1 MKKSRN
7 SIKGEYTYGTGIA
20 GSSVRDFQQLL
31 DLRKGQL
38 AAHRDIFE
46 DVEHRMEAVKTFR
59 GVDFINDAACESANG
74 IYMALSNVSKPV
86 TWITSFT
93 GWDHIDDKLLQMII
107 RKVKAIV
114 FYGDEDDGTR
124 NFIDVL
130 NIRSDNSED
139 LETAVRMAFYA
150 SSEDD
155 VVLFSPGTS
164 CKESNS
170 TISARGNEFKMSV
183 AQL

>member
-7 SIKGEYTYGTGIA
+7 SIKGEYSYNTGIA

-31 DLRKGQL
+31 EQREGQMSV
-38 AAHRDIFE
+38 HRDLF
-46 DVEHRMEAVKTFR
+46 DGLEHRMEAVKTFR
-59 GVDFINDAACESANG
+59 GVDFINDAASESENS
-74 IYMALSNVSKPV
+74 IYMALTNVSKPV

-114 FYGDEDDGTR
+114 FYGEEDDKTR
-124 NFIDVL
+124 NFIDIL
-130 NIRSDNSED
+130 NISSNYSED
-139 LETAVRMAFYA
+139 METAVRMAFYA
-150 SSEDD
+150 SSGED
-155 VVLFSPGTS
+155 VVLYCPGTP
-164 CKESNS
+164 CAESGD
-170 TISARGNEFKMSV
+170 TISARGKLFKMSV

>member
-7 SIKGEYTYGTGIA
+7 SIKGEYNYGIGIA

-31 DLRKGQL
+31 DLRESQL
-38 AAHRDIFE
+38 SAHKDAIE
-46 DVEHRMEAVKTFR
+46 NTEHRMEAVKTFR

-74 IYMALSNVSKPV
+74 IYMALSNISKQV

-107 RKVKAIV
+107 RKVKSIV
-114 FYGDEDDGTR
+114 FYGEEDEKTR

-130 NIRSDNSED
+130 NIRNDYSDN
-139 LETAVRMAFYA
+139 LETVVRMAFYA
-150 SSEDD
+150 SSENEA
-155 VVLFSPGTS
+155 VLFSPGTS
-164 CKESNS
+164 CEESHC
-170 TISARGNEFKMSV
+170 TISERGNLFKMSV

>member
-1 MKKSRN
+1 MKKNRN
-7 SIKGEYTYGTGIA
+7 SIKGEYSYSTGIA

-31 DLRKGQL
+31 ELREGQI
-38 AAHRDIFE
+38 AAHRDFFDGI
-46 DVEHRMEAVKTFR
+46 EHRMEAVKTFR
-59 GVDFINDAACESANG
+59 GVDFINDAACESENG
-74 IYMALSNVSKPV
+74 IYMALTNVSKPI

-114 FYGDEDDGTR
+114 FYGEEDEKTR
-124 NFIDVL
+124 NFIDIL
-130 NIRSDNSED
+130 NVNSDCSED
-139 LETAVRMAFYA
+139 METAVRMAFYA

-155 VVLFSPGTS
+155 VVLFSPGIPG
-164 CKESNS
+164 EEGNNS
-170 TISARGNEFKMSV
+170 IAKRGKSFKMSV

>member
-7 SIKGEYTYGTGIA
+7 SIKGEYSYGTGIA
-20 GSSVRDFQQLL
+20 GSSVRDFQQLWEM
-31 DLRKGQL
+31 RESQMS
-38 AAHRDIFE
+38 AHKDFF
-46 DVEHRMEAVKTFR
+46 DGMEHRMESVKTFR

-74 IYMALSNVSKPV
+74 IYMALSNISKPV

-93 GWDHIDDKLLQMII
+93 AWDHIDDKLLQIII

-114 FYGDEDDGTR
+114 FYGEEDEGTR

-130 NIRSDNSED
+130 NIQNNNSAD

-170 TISARGNEFKMSV
+170 RVSERGNQFKMSV

>member
-7 SIKGEYTYGTGIA
+7 SIKGEYNYGTGIA

-31 DLRKGQL
+31 NLREEQL
-38 AAHRDIFE
+38 SVNRDIFE

-59 GVDFINDAACESANG
+59 GVDFINDAACESMNG
-74 IYMALSNVSKPV
+74 IYMALSNISKPI

-93 GWDHIDDKLLQMII
+93 DWDHIDDKLLQIII

-114 FYGDEDDGTR
+114 FYGDEDDSTR

-130 NIRSDNSED
+130 NVRSDNSND
-139 LETAVRMAFYA
+139 METAVRMAFYA

-155 VVLFSPGTS
+155 VVLYSPGIPCTAN
-164 CKESNS
+164 SN
-170 TISARGNEFKMSV
+170 TISSRGKSFKMSV

>member
-1 MKKSRN
+1 MKKIRN
-7 SIKGEYTYGTGIA
+7 SIKGEYNYSTGIA

-31 DLRKGQL
+31 EMREGQI
-38 AAHRDIFE
+38 AAQRDFFDGI
-46 DVEHRMEAVKTFR
+46 EHRMETVKTFR
-59 GVDFINDAACESANG
+59 GVDFINDAACESENG

-93 GWDHIDDKLLQMII
+93 GWDHIDDKQLQMII

-114 FYGDEDDGTR
+114 FYGDEDDKTR
-124 NFIDVL
+124 NFIDIL
-130 NIRSDNSED
+130 NVHSDYSND
-139 LETAVRMAFYA
+139 METAVRMAFYA

-155 VVLFSPGTS
+155 VVLFSPGTPREEGANTVA
-164 CKESNS
+164 K
-170 TISARGNEFKMSV
+170 RGNLFKMSV

>member
-7 SIKGEYTYGTGIA
+7 SIKGEYNFGAGIA

-31 DLRKGQL
+31 NLREGQL
-38 AAHRDIFE
+38 AAHQDYFE
-46 DVEHRMEAVKTFR
+46 GAEHRMEAVKTFR
-59 GVDFINDAACESANG
+59 GVDFINDAACESVNG
-74 IYMALSNVSKPV
+74 IYMALSNISKPV

-107 RKVKAIV
+107 RKVKTIV
-114 FYGDEDDGTR
+114 FYGEEDDKTR

-130 NIRSDNSED
+130 AVRNNYSED
-139 LETAVRMAFYA
+139 MDTVVRMAFYA
-150 SSEDD
+150 SSEED
-155 VVLFSPGTS
+155 VVLYSPGTTCDGS
-164 CKESNS
+164 GDTVSS
-170 TISARGNEFKMSV
+170 RGKQFKMSV

>member
-7 SIKGEYTYGTGIA
+7 SIKGEYTYGTGIS

-31 DLRKGQL
+31 ELRESQM
-38 AAHRDIFE
+38 AAHKGFFDSI
-46 DVEHRMEAVKTFR
+46 EHRMEAVKTFR
-59 GVDFINDAACESANG
+59 GVDFINDAACESVNG
-74 IYMALSNVSKPV
+74 IYMALSNISKPV

-114 FYGDEDDGTR
+114 FYGEEDEATR

-170 TISARGNEFKMSV
+170 TISARGNQFKMSV

>member
-1 MKKSRN
+1 
-7 SIKGEYTYGTGIA
+7 
-20 GSSVRDFQQLL
+20 
-31 DLRKGQL
+31 
-38 AAHRDIFE
+38 
-46 DVEHRMEAVKTFR
+46 MENVKTFR
-59 GVDFINDAACESANG
+59 GVNFINDAACESENG

-114 FYGDEDDGTR
+114 FYGEEDEKTR

-139 LETAVRMAFYA
+139 METAVRMAFYA
-150 SSEDD
+150 SSQDD
-155 VVLFSPGTS
+155 VVLYSPGTPREEGANTVA
-164 CKESNS
+164 K
-170 TISARGNEFKMSV
+170 RGNEFKMSV

>member
-7 SIKGEYTYGTGIA
+7 SIKGEYIYGTGIS

-31 DLRKGQL
+31 ELRESQMSAQKGFF
-38 AAHRDIFE
+38 DGI
-46 DVEHRMEAVKTFR
+46 EHRMENVKTFR
-59 GVDFINDAACESANG
+59 GVNFINDAACESENG

-114 FYGDEDDGTR
+114 FYGEEDEKTR

-139 LETAVRMAFYA
+139 MEQAVRMAFYA
-150 SSEDD
+150 SNEDD
-155 VVLFSPGTS
+155 VVLYSPGTPREEGANTVT
-164 CKESNS
+164 K
-170 TISARGNEFKMSV
+170 RGNQFKMSV